1 MRILLLTQFFQP
13 EPIFKGLPF
22 ARALQARGHEV
33 EVLTGFPNYPG
44 GRLYPGYK
52 IRPVLRELIDGV
64 PVTRVPLFPSHDRSA
79 VRRMVTYLSF
89 GASAVLGAARLRFRP
104 EVVYVYNLVTLGCAA
119 GVLRRRFGCP
129 VVLDV
134 QDLWPES
141 VSTSGMMRNR
151 MLKSVLQ
158 RWCRHEY
165 RRPDRITVL
174 SPGFKRHLEARG
186 VPGERIEVVYNWCE
200 EVPARLSA
208 SDRER
213 VRAAA
218 GMAGRFTV
226 LFAGTMGKVQALDT
240 VLRAAAA
247 LETAAP
253 KVLLAFVG
261 GGIEVDH
268 LKALSAGRSNVR
280 FIPKCSPTEAMGLID
295 AADAVLVHLKKDP
308 LFAMTIPSKTQA
320 YLYAGRPILMGVEGD
335 AADLVRRA
343 GAGRCFESENPE
355 SFAHEV
361 LTMAHLSEA
370 ERATMGENGARFY
383 AEHLAQ
389 ACGVE
394 HFEAVFARARSRGGI
409 EMSS

>member
-44 GRLYPGYK
+44 GHLYPGYR
-52 IRPVLRELIDGV
+52 IRPVLREIIDGV

-79 VRRMVTYLSF
+79 VRRMANYLSF

-104 EVVYVYNLVTLGCAA
+104 EVVYAYNLVTLGCAA
-119 GVLRRRFGCP
+119 GVLRRRFHCP

-141 VSTSGMMRNR
+141 VSASGMMRNR
-151 MLKSVLQ
+151 MLKSVLE

-186 VPGERIEVVYNWCE
+186 VPGERIDVIYNWCE
-200 EVPARLSA
+200 EVPAGLSA
-208 SDRER
+208 TDRER
-213 VRAAA
+213 VRDAA
-218 GMAGRFTV
+218 GMTGRFTV

-240 VLRAAAA
+240 VLWAAA
-247 LETAAP
+247 LLETTAP
-253 KVLLAFVG
+253 EVLYAFVG
-261 GGIEVDH
+261 GGVEVDR
-268 LKALSAGRSNVR
+268 LKALAAGRPNVR
-280 FIPKCSPTEAMGLID
+280 FLPKCSPTEAMGLIA

-308 LFAMTIPSKTQA
+308 LFAITIPSKTQA

-343 GAGRCFESENPE
+343 GAGRCFEPENPE
-355 SFAHEV
+355 SLASET
-361 LTMAHLSEA
+361 LALARCGEA
-370 ERATMGENGARFY
+370 ERIEMGANGARFY
-383 AEHLAQ
+383 AENLAQ
-389 ACGVE
+389 VRGIKRFEGVFISACSTGC
-394 HFEAVFARARSRGGI
+394 RC
-409 EMSS
+409 